1 MKPLIFLTSIAAAE
15 AALPLKNFPGNK
27 RGLVAFTPPATAS
40 TTLGDCSFSTLGD
53 LLPDDTVEYDV
64 FGDDIAAGYIGGI
77 ATRIQLS
84 NKDGYK
90 YYMRGSDADL
100 FSEFAKNFAYVQCAE
115 IEDGELTPTERTKTT
130 TTINDRAHCGF
141 GDVGIRKL
149 GNVDSVIYGGSDT
162 TGTNMA
168 LDSDPGLFNTYYVS
182 GGLCKATD
190 MKNGAGTTHQIIA
203 TSSCTDVGKYAI
215 ADATYAN
222 GISKVTKS
230 CETTAG
236 TTDPSVSTF
245 GDGCTVT
252 IGSETIDVAI
262 ASKCGN
268 DGGRDEY
275 SRTIGSVEE
284 AFVWYRSTRPQVVYT
299 IKPDPTDKDLKIVTF
314 DAPGEQVNNWIG
326 DILFTRPPKTK
337 TNTISPNPVLAT
349 PSYVSAASSSVT
361 FSSNTAGPSGSS
373 IAKANRCSIAD
384 SAAYNGINSHFGTN
398 ENIDPGHWKC
408 QAKLDASVT
417 LVNKV
422 VGGCTP
428 GAFLKSSLVQFARI
442 HKTHIEVGTNATK
455 FANDSTLLHTTL
467 GYHNRFNGAAQKYA
481 EIAMG
486 PGNIANQASMLTWQ
500 CETNDECKTG
510 NPFVLLQY
518 NEKAGIWDPT
528 LAANNGTF
536 TVFTAS
542 GYQDLKDPGTVYAA
556 TPSDTDTVAAIAYT
570 YVIGYVDFG
579 YGCFK
584 ATISKSELNDE
595 TKFTR
600 RLAAEP
606 EEWEVHSQI
615 TFAGGHHI
623 DLN

>member
-1 MKPLIFLTSIAAAE
+1 MKTLIFLTSIAAAE

-40 TTLGDCSFSTLGD
+40 TTLGDCSFSTLGN

-64 FGDDIAAGYIGGI
+64 FGDDLAAGYIGGI

-90 YYMRGSDADL
+90 YYMRGSAQNL
-100 FSEFAKNFAYVQCAE
+100 FSEFSKDFAYVQCAE
-115 IEDGELTPTERTKTT
+115 IEDGELTDAERTSITSGT
-130 TTINDRAHCGF
+130 DHAHCGV
-141 GDVGIRKL
+141 GDVGIRKV
-149 GNVDSVIYGGSDT
+149 GNADSVIYGGSDT
-162 TGTNMA
+162 TGTDMQ
-168 LDSDPGLFNTYYVS
+168 LDSDPGLFNTYAVD

-190 MKNGAGTTHQIIA
+190 MKNDAGTTHQIIA
-203 TSSCTDVGKYAI
+203 TSSCTDVGTYAI

-230 CETTAG
+230 CSTTVG
-236 TTDPSVSTF
+236 SIDPSVSAVE
-245 GDGCTVT
+245 DGCTVT

-268 DGGRDEY
+268 NGGRTEY
-275 SRTIGSVEE
+275 TRTIGSVEE

-299 IKPDPTDKDLKIVTF
+299 IKPDPADKDLKIVTF
-314 DAPGEQVNNWIG
+314 DAPGLQVNNWIG
-326 DILFTRPPKTK
+326 DILFTRPPKTIDPPIDPK
-337 TNTISPNPVLAT
+337 EVLAT

-361 FSSNTAGPSGSS
+361 FSSNTAGTGSI
-373 IAKANRCSIAD
+373 IAEANRCSIAD
-384 SAAYNGINSHFGTN
+384 SATYNAINNHFGT

-442 HKTHIEVGTNATK
+442 HQTHIEVGTNATK
-455 FANDSTLLHTTL
+455 FDDNSPLLHTTL

-481 EIAMG
+481 AIAMG
-486 PGNIANQASMLTWQ
+486 TGNIANQSSKLTWQ
-500 CETNDECKTG
+500 CETDDKCETG

-518 NEKAGIWDPT
+518 NEDAGIWDSSM
-528 LAANNGTF
+528 AANDGKF
-536 TVFTAS
+536 TVTTAS
-542 GYQDLKDPGTVYAA
+542 GYQSLKDPGTVY
-556 TPSDTDTVAAIAYT
+556 TQTSSNDDFAAIAYT

-584 ATISKSELNDE
+584 ANIQKSELNDE
-595 TKFTR
+595 TQFTR

-623 DLN
+623 DLD